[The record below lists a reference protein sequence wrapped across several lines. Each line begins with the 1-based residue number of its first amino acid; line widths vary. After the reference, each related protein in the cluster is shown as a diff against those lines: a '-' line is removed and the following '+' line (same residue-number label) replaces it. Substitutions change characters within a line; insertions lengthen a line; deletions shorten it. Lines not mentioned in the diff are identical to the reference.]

1 VPSWRRS
8 PRTAPSPAPS
18 AASQP
23 AAPARDATSFV
34 AIHSTSGPP
43 SATGEHAIAVGA
55 HASAG
60 AQDAF
65 AGGRHARADG
75 ARSLALG
82 ADAHASG
89 QRAVALGAGAVADRD
104 NTVSVGRPG
113 DERQIAHIAAGTHGT
128 DAVNVAQLGAAMSNA
143 RTYTEQRLGD
153 LQHSI
158 TETAR
163 NAYSGVAGAA
173 ALAML
178 PDVDRDK
185 TLSIGVGG
193 AVYKG
198 HRAVALGGTA
208 RIGENLKIKAGVAL
222 SAGGNTVGI
231 GMSWQW

>member
-1 VPSWRRS
+1 VPSWRRA
-8 PRTAPSPAPS
+8 PR
-18 AASQP
+18 
-23 AAPARDATSFV
+23 AAPAPEPAAADHPAPPTPFV
-34 AIHSTSGPP
+34 AIQSTSGAP
-43 SATGEHAIAVGA
+43 SATGEHAIAIGA
-55 HASAG
+55 KASAG
-60 AQDAF
+60 GQDTF

-75 ARSLALG
+75 ARALALG
-82 ADAHASG
+82 ADADASG

-104 NTVSVGRPG
+104 NTVSIGRHG
-113 DERQIAHIAAGTHGT
+113 DERQIAHVAAGTRGT
-128 DAVNVAQLGAAMSNA
+128 DAVNVAQLGAAMSSA
-143 RTYTEQRLGD
+143 RAYTEQRLGD
-153 LQHSI
+153 LQQSI

-208 RIGENLKIKAGVAL
+208 RISENLKVKAGVAL
-222 SAGGNTVGI
+222 SAGGNTVGV